1 MNWLIR
7 EKILTYFYNNVR
19 LLCVPLQTSIPKL
32 SELNAMQ
39 NLFWKVDHL
48 AKKFR
53 CFWRIESLL

>member
-39 NLFWKVDHL
+39 NLF
-48 AKKFR
+48 
-53 CFWRIESLL
+53 